1 MKAAGTGSIVH
12 IASIAATNPQ
22 VRSGAYSPSKA
33 AVAMLSR
40 QLSVEW
46 GPYSIRSNVV
56 APGLIRT
63 ALSEAFYQAPGVL
76 EARTNLVPIKRVGG
90 PQDIADVVVFLASK
104 RSGYCSGSHVVVDG
118 GLDGM
123 LMDLVP
129 RPGY

>member
-1 MKAAGTGSIVH
+1 MKEQGYGSIVN

-22 VRSGAYSPSKA
+22 PRSGSYSPSKA

-40 QLSVEW
+40 GFALEW
-46 GPYSIRSNVV
+46 GQHGIRSNVV
-56 APGLIRT
+56 APGLVRT
-63 ALSEAFYQAPGVL
+63 PLSEAFYQAPGVL
-76 EARTNLVPIKRVGG
+76 EARSNMVPIKRVAG

-104 RSGYCSGSHVVVDG
+104 RSSYCSGSHIVVDG

-123 LMDLVP
+123 LMELTP